1 MAGERPLAGRRAVVT
16 GASSGIGEAIAA
28 RLAGQGANLVLTAR
42 RQDRLAALATRIRT
56 DHAVTVDVVAADLG
70 RPDGAAT
77 VWTAATAGGPVDLLI
92 NNAGFGYFRPF
103 GSADWARDAELI
115 QLNITSLVE
124 LCHRFVS
131 RHRATPPEHR
141 VYLMN
146 IASTAAFQAV
156 PNFAVYASSKMFVR
170 YFTEAL
176 YYELRGTNISATCV
190 CPGGTLTEFHAA
202 AGAGNYGR
210 LANASMMTADRVA
223 EIGIRAMLRGKKT
236 VVTGFI
242 NKLSCWLSGL
252 APGGMSAR
260 GAMFVLGTP
269 KPDQPALPSRTGGTP

>member
-1 MAGERPLAGRRAVVT
+1 MAAERPLADRRAVVT

-28 RLAGQGANLVLTAR
+28 RLAGLGANLVLTAR
-42 RQDRLAALATRIRT
+42 REDRLTATASKLRT
-56 DHAVTVDVVAADLG
+56 AHGVTVEVVVADLG
-70 RPDGAAT
+70 RPDGVDA
-77 VWTAATAGGPVDLLI
+77 VWTAATRGGAIDVLI
-92 NNAGFGYFRPF
+92 NNAGFGYFRAF
-103 GSADWARDAELI
+103 GTTDWARDAELI

-124 LCHRFVS
+124 LCHRFVAH
-131 RHRATPPEHR
+131 HRTTPPAHR
-141 VYLMN
+141 VHLMN

-176 YYELRGTNISATCV
+176 YYELRGTKISATCV

-210 LANASMMTADRVA
+210 LANASMMTADKVARV
-223 EIGIRAMLRGKKT
+223 GIRAMLRGKKT
-236 VVTGFI
+236 VVTGVL
-242 NKLSCWLSGL
+242 NKLSCWLSGM
-252 APGGMSAR
+252 APGGVSAR

-269 KPDQPALPSRTGGTP
+269 KPDQPALPSRTGDAT